1 MGSGLESFGDCSPPG
16 KPDIGCV
23 EKTLPE
29 CRKANFGFNNKIGSI
44 GGDSY
49 RFGNNYNMSL
59 TECEDKCMQNYSCV
73 AYASITKM
81 ELKLRAKD
89 PSRRK
94 LINWTKHKNII
105 GVAQG
110 LLYLHKYSRLKVIYR
125 DLKPSNIL
133 LDHDLNPKISDFGLA
148 RIPGVQQSEANTN
161 RIVEKYDYMAPQYAV
176 EGILSMTIDIQFWS
190 FTA

>member
-1 MGSGLESFGDCSPPG
+1 MMGSGLESFGDCSLPG
-16 KPDIGCV
+16 KPHIGCV

-29 CRKANFGFNNKIGSI
+29 CKKANFGFNNKIGSI

-59 TECEDKCMQNYSCV
+59 TECEDKCTHNYSFV
-73 AYASITKM
+73 AYASITKNGTGCEIWTKIM
-81 ELKLRAKD
+81 SFYTSGPVTDREIYLLMGKD

-161 RIVEKYDYMAPQYAV
+161 RIVGK
-176 EGILSMTIDIQFWS
+176 
-190 FTA
+190 